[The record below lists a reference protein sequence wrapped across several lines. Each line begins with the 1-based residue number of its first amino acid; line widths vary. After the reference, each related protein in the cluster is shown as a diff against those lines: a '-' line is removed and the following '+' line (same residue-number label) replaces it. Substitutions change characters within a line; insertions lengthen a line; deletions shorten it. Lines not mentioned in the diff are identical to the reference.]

1 MLPSILTIALAVVF
15 FLEGCLYVY
24 WGLAGN
30 LPEDALIPRDEDGVR
45 LLDAHPAMTIASG
58 VLQWI
63 SALIV
68 ILPGTRLKLGLAALL
83 LLRAMGELNYIGFF
97 KRVRGSRYAT
107 LDTWVY
113 SPLCLVQAAGIF
125 WLTQVS

>member
-1 MLPSILTIALAVVF
+1 VTLSTILTFALAAVF
-15 FLEGCLYVY
+15 FLEGALHLY
-24 WGLAGN
+24 WGLSGN
-30 LPEDALIPRDEDGVR
+30 LPEDALISRDEDGVR
-45 LLDAHPAMTIASG
+45 LFDAQPVMTIASG

-68 ILPGTRLKLGLAALL
+68 VLPGSGLKLGLAVLL

-107 LDTWVY
+107 LDTWLY
-113 SPLCLVQAAGIF
+113 SPLSLVQAVGVY
-125 WLTQVS
+125 WLTRI